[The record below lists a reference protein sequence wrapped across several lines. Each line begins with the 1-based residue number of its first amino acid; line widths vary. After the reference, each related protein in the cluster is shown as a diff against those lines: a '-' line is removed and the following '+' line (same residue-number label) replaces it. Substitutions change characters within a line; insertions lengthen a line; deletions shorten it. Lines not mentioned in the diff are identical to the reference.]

1 VTDAVGS
8 GVGGSAPPAPGL
20 CWGSIVSDDPRCPLL
35 ARPGQEVQRAEL
47 VHADDDG
54 GLALLRFCLAI
65 GNLIE
70 LEHPVLL
77 GLEVGVGGLFVGLDH
92 LKGDTLLTEE
102 HAQTLVADVVDH
114 PLGDEEL
121 GQLGQAP
128 GGKGQVVVDR
138 PAQRDLLDLPALG
151 QGELRWS
158 APRVLG
164 GQRIESIG
172 VEVVDDLSDPVLGS
186 EGDLGDGRDVHPLG

>member
-77 GLEVGVGGLFVGLDH
+77 GLEVGVAALLPGLDH
-92 LKGDTLLTEE
+92 LKGDTLLAEK
-102 HAQTLVADVVDH
+102 HAETLVADVVDH
-114 PLGDEEL
+114 PLGDQEL

-128 GGKGQVVVDR
+128 GGEGKVVIHRSGQG
-138 PAQRDLLDLPALG
+138 DLLDLLAFG
-151 QGELRWS
+151 QGEGRW
-158 APRVLG
+158 PTP
-164 GQRIESIG
+164 G
-172 VEVVDDLSDPVLGS
+172 VFG
-186 EGDLGDGRDVHPLG
+186 HQ